1 MWLDHAK
8 VLCISHVLV
17 VQLKESHDLL
27 ILFEYCRLHKS
38 QLEQCWIEFSSSHL
52 ESSLYHHVG
61 FSLAPTGHGW
71 RTAVATL
78 QTWKSEKSMCRQ
90 GSNLCLLHWQADSL
104 SQSHLGSL
112 PNYWHRHK
120 SICKLKYN
128 RKHSEI
134 QKKKKKKIQNFNQ
147 LTQKL
152 PIKIII
158 RKSIQSQ
165 IIIKIH
171 KI

>member
-61 FSLAPTGHGW
+61 FGLAPTGHGW

-78 QTWKSEKSMCRQ
+78 QT
-90 GSNLCLLHWQADSL
+90 
-104 SQSHLGSL
+104 
-112 PNYWHRHK
+112 
-120 SICKLKYN
+120 
-128 RKHSEI
+128 
-134 QKKKKKKIQNFNQ
+134 
-147 LTQKL
+147 
-152 PIKIII
+152 
-158 RKSIQSQ
+158 
-165 IIIKIH
+165 
-171 KI
+171 